1 MHTNTYP
8 PFPDE
13 SRSLLDFP
21 VPLDHNALMRTLD
34 LFMRRYDFLSVYN
47 MGTSL
52 HGRCIPMV
60 RIGNEKANRTVLYV
74 GAHHGMEWITTVLLL
89 RFINEYAEHYKS
101 HRRIFNI
108 NPEYMFRSRLICV
121 IPMLNPDGVDLQIHG
136 AKEAPNRE
144 NLIRMNR
151 DSEDFSH
158 WQANGRG
165 VDLNHNYN
173 AGFAEYKELEAASGI
188 LGGAPTR
195 YSGEY
200 PESEPEVGALANYLR
215 FDDSVKMIL
224 TLHTQG
230 EEIYYTSGGK
240 YPPKAKNIARL
251 LSRMSGYSLGETMG
265 MASYGGLTDWAI
277 RELNIPS
284 FTVECGKGVNPLP
297 LNSQFSIYTAVR
309 EMLFTAPILI

>member
-1 MHTNTYP
+1 MHEI
-8 PFPDE
+8 FPDE

-21 VPLDHNALMRTLD
+21 SPMDHEAMMRCLD
-34 LFMRRYDFLSVYN
+34 LFTRRYDFLSVYP

-52 HGRCIPMV
+52 HGRTIPMV
-60 RIGNEKANRTVLYV
+60 RIGNEKASRTVLYV
-74 GAHHGMEWITTVLLL
+74 GAHHGMEWITTILLL
-89 RFINEYAEHYKS
+89 RFINEYCEHYKG

-108 NPEYMFRSRLICV
+108 NPEYLFRSRLLCIV
-121 IPMLNPDGVDLQIHG
+121 PMLNPDGVELQIHG
-136 AKEAPNRE
+136 PGDAPNRDK
-144 NLIRMNR
+144 LIEMNHG
-151 DSEDFSH
+151 SEDFSH

-173 AGFAEYKELEAASGI
+173 AGFAEYKELERASDI
-188 LGGAPTR
+188 LRGAPTR
-195 YSGEY
+195 FSGEY
-200 PESEPEVGALANYLR
+200 PESEPEVGALVNYLR

-230 EEIYYTSGGK
+230 EEIYYTSGGIC
-240 YPPKAKNIARL
+240 PPKAKNIARL
-251 LSRMSGYSLGETMG
+251 LSGMSGYTLSEAEG

-277 RELNIPS
+277 RERNLPS

-297 LNSQFSIYTAVR
+297 LHTKFSIYTAIR